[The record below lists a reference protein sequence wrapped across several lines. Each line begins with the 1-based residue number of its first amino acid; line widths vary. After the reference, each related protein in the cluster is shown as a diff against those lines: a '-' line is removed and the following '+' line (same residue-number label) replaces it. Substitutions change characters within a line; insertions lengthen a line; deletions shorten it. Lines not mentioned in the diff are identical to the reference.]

1 MLLNHFPNGCATLG
15 IHAKLASAPVITN
28 LKMNVQACFKG
39 LNISVSD
46 AKGPFISTEILG
58 K

>member
-1 MLLNHFPNGCATLG
+1 MVDTTIGL
-15 IHAKLASAPVITN
+15 HAKLASRPAIVN

-39 LNISVSD
+39 LKIAVSD
-46 AKGPFISTEILG
+46 TDGPFISTEILG